1 VAAGGRQKRYRLLN
15 RHAPADFLG
24 KRGPARRT
32 LGFLPFLDRA
42 GSQLGEAAAL
52 LPAEEV
58 PIAALLYVVGR
69 LVQAYVALQV
79 VRDVLVLAPPGGDRG
94 GVGGGAHVTMEG
106 QKRRCA
112 CRSGE
117 ESVPP
122 NNTEKK
128 IQITKMTEPQLPLP
142 NSAAT
147 SI

>member
-94 GVGGGAHVTMEG
+94 GVGGGAHGTMEG
-106 QKRRCA
+106 AGHLRTVRRKEWGPLWPENP
-112 CRSGE
+112 RSEGE
-117 ESVPP
+117 
-122 NNTEKK
+122 
-128 IQITKMTEPQLPLP
+128 IFIG
-142 NSAAT
+142 
-147 SI
+147 